1 MYVYGD
7 EGLLHTHTVSR
18 TDEQGMIQIKKYANR
33 KLYDT
38 HHKRYI
44 TLEGIAA
51 LIRAG
56 KQIEV
61 RDNESGAEITATV
74 LAQIVA
80 QEMPASQQPDLNR
93 LLTQLIQSGSL
104 ALETFRERQQER
116 RAARLAE
123 PPDPAD
129 LTQFGIPR
137 RSDVLE
143 LQAQIAHLNA
153 TLDQLLDR
161 DSPPDK
167 EL

>member
-1 MYVYGD
+1 M
-7 EGLLHTHTVSR
+7 HTRTASR
-18 TDEQGMIQIKKYANR
+18 TDGHGMIQIKKYANR

-38 HHKRYI
+38 HRKRYI

-56 KQIEV
+56 QQIEV

-80 QEMPASQQPDLNR
+80 QEIPASQQPDLNR

-116 RAARLAE
+116 RAAWLAE

-143 LQAQIAHLNA
+143 MQAQIAHLNA
-153 TLDQLLDR
+153 TLDQLLYP

>member
-1 MYVYGD
+1 
-7 EGLLHTHTVSR
+7 
-18 TDEQGMIQIKKYANR
+18 MIQIKKYANR

-80 QEMPASQQPDLNR
+80 QEMPASQQPALNR

-104 ALETFRERQQER
+104 ALETLRERQQER
-116 RAARLAE
+116 RAAWLAE
-123 PPDPAD
+123 PPDSAD
-129 LTQFGIPR
+129 LIQFGIPR

-153 TLDQLLDR
+153 TLDQLLYP
-161 DSPPDK
+161 DSPPHK